1 MAYMNSVFPIH
12 ALVHFVINCVR
23 ISCQLIGTILE
34 SIQPDFNYIVE
45 SGFHVLGFSSH
56 ALCMF
61 HTCCTYKF
69 TIILILFIIIF
80 WV

>member
-1 MAYMNSVFPIH
+1 MIRGFCYQSAVSCRDIVRDLNSPRPEEFTDNYM
-12 ALVHFVINCVR
+12 
-23 ISCQLIGTILE
+23 
-34 SIQPDFNYIVE
+34 VE